1 MTVFHSCVSFH
12 PHRATTVIGNTGR
25 EGLENVSL
33 PRRPPI
39 SLSLL
44 NLLENSEG
52 SRRSTEVLSE
62 SSSVDRLHS
71 RQASL
76 EATQLPSLPQQ
87 EALDALYAK
96 VSSFRLIRTPLCNN
110 QHCVVQFMLSTCNF
124 PYAFHYLRYLEMF
137 LN

>member
-1 MTVFHSCVSFH
+1 MRMLVLIFCLLSFSSFDD
-12 PHRATTVIGNTGR
+12 RAIPVIGNTVI
-25 EGLENVSL
+25 EGLDTVSL

-62 SSSVDRLHS
+62 SSSIDRLHS

-76 EATQLPSLPQQ
+76 DTMQSPPLPQHDVL
-87 EALDALYAK
+87 EALYAK
-96 VSSFRLIRTPLCNN
+96 V
-110 QHCVVQFMLSTCNF
+110 CVTGLK
-124 PYAFHYLRYLEMF
+124 
-137 LN
+137 